1 MSYAYHVLTA
11 RFVDSMHCYELCLC
25 LNDTNRVIG
34 ATGEPAQDVMAHE
47 PAEAG
52 GAGVTEGVQLKQA
65 AVAGG
70 YVLLVLADGALK
82 LLAQEP
88 EEEGEPH
95 FCYWRVTLLLML
107 LFLLLLLLLC

>member
-1 MSYAYHVLTA
+1 
-11 RFVDSMHCYELCLC
+11 
-25 LNDTNRVIG
+25 VIG

-65 AVAGG
+65 AIGGG

-88 EEEGEPH
+88 EEEGESH
-95 FCYWRVTLLLML
+95 LLLARHFTVL
-107 LFLLLLLLLC
+107 

>member
-1 MSYAYHVLTA
+1 
-11 RFVDSMHCYELCLC
+11 
-25 LNDTNRVIG
+25 
-34 ATGEPAQDVMAHE
+34 MAHE

-70 YVLLVLADGALK
+70 YVLLILADGALK

-88 EEEGEPH
+88 EEEGESH
-95 FCYWRVTLLLML
+95 FLCAIGASLHLYNCCYCVNSCSWCIVAVVLYCSVVVSAGTM
-107 LFLLLLLLLC
+107 

>member
-1 MSYAYHVLTA
+1 M
-11 RFVDSMHCYELCLC
+11 
-25 LNDTNRVIG
+25 IG

-88 EEEGEPH
+88 EEEGKSHFQTAIAPLASYPR
-95 FCYWRVTLLLML
+95 FCYCKSSASTVQKLIDAVNHKAVVVA
-107 LFLLLLLLLC
+107 LCTVFDY